1 MNQPMNQTSNQ
12 TMDQPSNQTMNQTT
26 QLQRVE
32 LGYEVLGPILF
43 DFCHRL
49 HTHLLSFDD
58 RPAVFLFCTRAG
70 LRLQYLYELFL
81 ASQGYEPP
89 ANPHKLFWTS
99 RFMTAK
105 GLFVRNP
112 RATFQILA
120 KEFGYTTVSTML
132 PCLLP
137 PNELGG
143 LDLSFTTAFK
153 PHLNATPTPE
163 LLDAIF
169 SHDSGFAD
177 RLRQHY
183 RQQSTLFKRQIEA
196 LVQQAGTAVLVDSG
210 WQATTQRLLMEGY
223 PELDWQ
229 GLYFGR
235 MGASQQHWHFFNV
248 IGLMFESADYDPKQL
263 ATCIHYHHHIIED
276 LLEPELPSVE
286 YLLSDPSGAILP
298 PEPCRRFD
306 YRPAQDN
313 EHHYAGVLRYFQ
325 SIATRQSLLDIRYS
339 SQAAWQILDQKIR
352 FPTPTDVEL
361 LDVRPRSPDFGKRE
375 SNTVVCRRTDWL
387 ANRTPEDRLLHAIW
401 KQGQIA
407 LDDPIRYRQKQAQF
421 AQRERIQPQPEP
433 LVVRSEIP
441 QVAIITR
448 TKNRPV
454 LLKRAAQSVASQT
467 FRDFVWVVVNDGG
480 DAEEVD
486 QLIRQSPVDL
496 RQVLVVHNPTSIG
509 MEAASNRGI
518 QKSQSKYLVI
528 HDDDDTW
535 QPEFLQRTVAFL
547 ENPPVPSMR
556 GVIAHATRWS
566 EAILGD
572 QVELLESV
580 PYQDWVMTVPLYE
593 MASGNMFAPISF
605 LFDRAVYDEIGG
617 FDETLPVLGDWDFN
631 LRFLMKYDIGVI
643 PEKLANYHHR
653 DYQKTGDYSNS
664 VYGAISKHQM
674 FETVVRNRG
683 LRQIA
688 NPEAGLPLSSILGFA
703 RASSDI
709 RAIVQEILRQQG

>member
-1 MNQPMNQTSNQ
+1 MHQDIPA
-12 TMDQPSNQTMNQTT
+12 
-26 QLQRVE
+26 QRIQ
-32 LGYEVLGPILF
+32 LGYEILGPIFF

-49 HTHLLSFDD
+49 HTHFLAFDD
-58 RPAVFLFCTRAG
+58 RSTVFLFCTRAG

-81 ASQGYEPP
+81 ASQGFDPP
-89 ANPHKLFWTS
+89 ANPHRLFWTS

-112 RATFQILA
+112 QATFQILA
-120 KEFGYTTVSTML
+120 KEFGYTTVTTLL

-137 PNELGG
+137 ADELGG
-143 LDLSFTTAFK
+143 LDLSFTSAFK
-153 PHLNATPTPE
+153 SHLGSQPSPQ
-163 LLDAIF
+163 LLEAIF

-183 RQQSTLFKRQIEA
+183 NQQSTLFKQQIEA
-196 LVQQAGTAVLVDSG
+196 LVQQAPVAVLVDSG
-210 WQATTQRLLMEGY
+210 WQGTTQRLLMEGF
-223 PELDWQ
+223 PEIDWQ

-235 MGASQQHWHFFNV
+235 MGAPDQNWHFFNA
-248 IGLMFESADYDPKQL
+248 IGLMFESAAYHPKQP

-286 YLLSDPSGAILP
+286 YLVADAASGAVLP

-306 YRPAQDN
+306 YRPPAAN
-313 EHHYAGVLRYFQ
+313 EHHYAGVLQYFQ
-325 SIATRQSLLDIRYS
+325 SITRRQTLLDIRS
-339 SQAAWQILDQKIR
+339 NSREAWQILDRKIR
-352 FPTPTDVEL
+352 FPAPSDVDL

-375 SNTVVCRRTDWL
+375 SNTVVCRSTSWL
-387 ANRTPEDRLLHAIW
+387 ANRTPDDRLLHAIW

-407 LDDPIRYRQKQAQF
+407 LDHPTDYHQRQALF
-421 AQRERIQPQPEP
+421 AKPEPDIQPETEP
-433 LVVRSEIP
+433 LTILSDLP

-454 LLKRAAQSVASQT
+454 LLKRAAQSVAAQT
-467 FRDFVWVVVNDGG
+467 LRDFVWVVVNDGG
-480 DAEEVD
+480 DGEEVE
-486 QLIRQSPVDL
+486 QIIRQSPVDL
-496 RQVLVVHNPTSIG
+496 RQVRVVHHPDSIG

-518 QKSQSKYLVI
+518 QTSQSKYLVI

-556 GVIAHATRWS
+556 GVITHATRWS

-572 QVELLESV
+572 QVELLEST

-605 LFDRAVYDEIGG
+605 LFDRAVYEEIGG
-617 FDETLPVLGDWDFN
+617 FDESLPVLGDWDFN

-664 VYGAISKHQM
+664 VYGAISKHQL
-674 FETVVRNRG
+674 FDTVVRNRG
-683 LRQIA
+683 LRQLNA
-688 NPEAGLPLSSILGFA
+688 EELPLSSILSLA
-703 RASSDI
+703 RASGDI
-709 RAIVQEILRQQG
+709 RAMVQEILRQRG